1 MAKKEKN
8 KERKA
13 PLVELPS
20 SISTLDGIT
29 RGINRENLNSPQ
41 PAEQTNDEKQE
52 DSSKRGRPKKVETE
66 IVEATGNT
74 EWDCFEDY
82 IAQYYKTKKD
92 GVPVRINRDLINFFY
107 RLKSVM
113 GQKVDLTNMIN
124 AVVKLF
130 VEKYKDHVN
139 DLVVKD
145 IKENN

>member
-1 MAKKEKN
+1 MTKKDKN

-29 RGINRENLNSPQ
+29 RGINRENLNIPQ
-41 PAEQTNDEKQE
+41 PAEQTDNEIQE
-52 DSSKRGRPKKVETE
+52 DASRRGRPKKVDTE
-66 IVEATGNT
+66 IVEAKGNT

>member
-29 RGINRENLNSPQ
+29 RGINRENLSPQ
-41 PAEQTNDEKQE
+41 PAEQTNEEKQE
-52 DSSKRGRPKKVETE
+52 EPSRRGRPKKVETE

-82 IAQYYKTKKD
+82 IAQYHKTKKE

-113 GQKVDLTNMIN
+113 GPKVDLTNMVN

-145 IKENN
+145 IEENN